1 VLDRLGR
8 DPHLCGHDQSRW
20 TLAALQAEVAWLR
33 GLSRSGVSRLLR
45 RLGITR
51 KRSRAHV
58 HSPDP
63 DYLAK
68 QAALR
73 AAIATAQRDPD
84 TVVCLLDEVT
94 LGRHPTNAPAYAARG
109 RRQPLAR
116 RGLQS
121 DTAHRV
127 VAALDVRT
135 GQVHW
140 RRRSA
145 ITVATL
151 VGFFRD
157 LVAAYGGRPV
167 VVVLDNWPVHF
178 HPDLL
183 AALVPQTTPYRLP
196 RPGHWPTEP
205 SAAARAK
212 WGHLRLPIQFLPLPT
227 YASWLN
233 PIEKLWRWLRQT
245 VVHLHPWAGDLAA
258 LWLAVAAFLDRF
270 AAGSPDLLRY
280 VGLAP
285 PD

>member
-33 GLSRSGVSRLLR
+33 GLSRAGVSRLLR
-45 RLGITR
+45 RLEIRRIGS
-51 KRSRAHV
+51 RSHV

-73 AAIATAQRDPD
+73 TALDTARRNPD

-94 LGRHPTNAPAYAARG
+94 LARQPSNAPAYAGRG
-109 RRQPLAR
+109 GQPLAR
-116 RGLQS
+116 RS
-121 DTAHRV
+121 HRTDTAHRV
-127 VAALDVRT
+127 VAALDART
-135 GQVHW
+135 GRVHW
-140 RRRSA
+140 RRRTK

-151 VGFFRD
+151 VQFFRD

-183 AALVPQTTPYRLP
+183 AALAPQTTPFPFP
-196 RPGHWPTEP
+196 RPGNWPTDP
-205 SAAARAK
+205 RPAAVAA
-212 WGHLRLPIQFLPLPT
+212 WGHLRLPIRLLPLPT

-245 VVHLHPWAGDLAA
+245 VVHLHPWADNLTA
-258 LWLAVAAFLDRF
+258 LWVAVAAFLDRF

-280 VGLAP
+280 VGLPP